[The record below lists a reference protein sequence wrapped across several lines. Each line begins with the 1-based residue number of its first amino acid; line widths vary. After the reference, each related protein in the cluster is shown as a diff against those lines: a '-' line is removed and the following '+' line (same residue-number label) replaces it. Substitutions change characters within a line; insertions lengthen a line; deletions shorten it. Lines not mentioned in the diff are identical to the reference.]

1 MNSQHHSTPIDLP
14 PDNREI
20 NRQAGSER
28 LLSAVWDYLPVALV
42 ALVSLGVTLGMFMQS
57 LNWERR
63 QAEIAFRE
71 ASQIRIL
78 LIQRDLNFSTGVVKD
93 LASLFEASEVVGR
106 REFRKFVAPALKNR
120 TGLKSLAWAPQ
131 VPENRFKEFMADAR
145 RSFPKFSIRELDG
158 PGFVEHADHYPVL
171 YVQPYSENR
180 SLLGLDLISDAHI
193 MALFRDALTS
203 HQQQISVK
211 PMGRGSLPSEISVAI
226 PVYYNEEEDIE
237 NSTAQASLRSHE
249 RFWDIQVHQNR
260 FDL

>member
-14 PDNREI
+14 PDNGEI

-93 LASLFEASEVVGR
+93 LPVCSKL
-106 REFRKFVAPALKNR
+106 P
-120 TGLKSLAWAPQ
+120 
-131 VPENRFKEFMADAR
+131 
-145 RSFPKFSIRELDG
+145 RS
-158 PGFVEHADHYPVL
+158 
-171 YVQPYSENR
+171 
-180 SLLGLDLISDAHI
+180 
-193 MALFRDALTS
+193 
-203 HQQQISVK
+203 
-211 PMGRGSLPSEISVAI
+211 
-226 PVYYNEEEDIE
+226 
-237 NSTAQASLRSHE
+237 
-249 RFWDIQVHQNR
+249 
-260 FDL
+260 